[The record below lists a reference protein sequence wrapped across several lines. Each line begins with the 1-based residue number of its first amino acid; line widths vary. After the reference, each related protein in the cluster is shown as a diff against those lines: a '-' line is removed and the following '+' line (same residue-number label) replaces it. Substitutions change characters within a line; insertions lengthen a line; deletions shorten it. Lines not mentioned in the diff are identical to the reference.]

1 MLKKI
6 NRLSKR
12 KDFQEIKELGK
23 IYQSPIFGLALIK
36 KEEEGKQFGFIISK
50 KISKRAVD
58 RNKIKRYLS
67 QSIKNNLVNIPEGIR
82 AVFLAKKDLLGKK
95 YEEINEEVIEIIKK
109 ISNV

>member
-12 KDFQEIKELGK
+12 KDFQEIKEKGK

-36 KEEEGKQFGFIISK
+36 KEEDVKQFGFIISK

-58 RNKIKRYLS
+58 RNKIKRYLADS
-67 QSIKNNLVNIPEGIR
+67 VKNNLDKIPTGIK
-82 AVFLAKKDLLGKK
+82 AIFLAKKDLLGKK
-95 YEEINEEVIEIIKK
+95 YEEINAEVIKLIKFIK
-109 ISNV
+109 L